1 MAQIRSGSWGTHLF
15 FFSVHCHPRESRKSR
30 NVDERG
36 WGWGWGRWDSYT
48 FFPTQHFL
56 LNFPDTGH
64 AGTHRTP
71 QTFLT
76 RNKRSTTSENMFVSS
91 LKLLSQD
98 DLSKIIQGS
107 PSKSC
112 ALDPMPTWLVKQHLL
127 VLLPV
132 LTRIVNTSL
141 KSGVFPSEL
150 GCADVCHQEAVT

>member
-1 MAQIRSGSWGTHLF
+1 MHGENVVQMTNCNNSSQWRKSEADRGGTHLF

-48 FFPTQHFL
+48 FFPTQHTFFPTQHFL

-76 RNKRSTTSENMFVSS
+76 RNKKVHNVREHVKRVLIVVS
-91 LKLLSQD
+91 
-98 DLSKIIQGS
+98 
-107 PSKSC
+107 
-112 ALDPMPTWLVKQHLL
+112 
-127 VLLPV
+127 
-132 LTRIVNTSL
+132 
-141 KSGVFPSEL
+141 
-150 GCADVCHQEAVT
+150 